1 MTIWIGTILAHSR
14 DRYRMPPK
22 YWSLSVI
29 ALGLATLSLTPLV
42 PADAKSKV
50 APETNAKPVLWRDP
64 ADINSRDLYF
74 GSGGEQNQPHGPY
87 TFVEEDMNG
96 TNPKYVVTDR
106 DGVKWTIKLGLEARP
121 ETAASR
127 LIWAV
132 GYFTNDDY
140 YLADL
145 QVANMPKHLKRGA
158 DLVAADGAMH
168 AARLKR
174 HNPDEKNIG
183 DWKWRDAPF
192 DGTREFNGLKVMM
205 ALVNN
210 WDLKDVNNKI
220 LSEKGSTEQIYEV
233 SDIGATFGTTGIS
246 FPFSHSKGDP
256 NAFKGSKFIA
266 QTTPDSVSFMTPSRP
281 SLVYLAKPQSFVKRS
296 HLDGLLD
303 NIPRDDARW
312 IGQLLSKLSAKQ
324 IQSAFRAA
332 GYTPDQIDEFSN
344 AIQARID
351 ELSRL

>member
-1 MTIWIGTILAHSR
+1 MQNQKLA
-14 DRYRMPPK
+14 P
-22 YWSLSVI
+22 VI
-29 ALGLATLSLTPLV
+29 SDG
-42 PADAKSKV
+42 
-50 APETNAKPVLWRDP
+50 NAKPVLWRDP
-64 ADINSRDLYF
+64 VDIASRDLYF
-74 GSGGEQNQPHGPY
+74 GSGGEQNQPHAPY

-106 DGVKWTIKLGLEARP
+106 DGVKWTVKLGLEARP

-127 LIWAV
+127 LVWAA
-132 GYFTNDDY
+132 GYFSNDDY
-140 YLADL
+140 FLADL
-145 QVANMPKHLKRGA
+145 QVANMPKHLKRGG
-158 DLVAADGAMH
+158 DLVAADGTMH
-168 AARLKR
+168 DARLKR
-174 HNPDEKNIG
+174 HNPGEKNLG
-183 DWKWRDAPF
+183 EWKWRDAPF
-192 DGTREFNGLKVMM
+192 AGTREFNGLKVMM

-220 LSEKGSTEQIYEV
+220 LSEKGSNEQIYEV
-233 SDIGATFGTTGIS
+233 SDIGATFGSTGLT

-256 NAFKGSKFIA
+256 GAFKGSKFIA

-281 SLVYLAKPQSFVKRS
+281 SLVYLAHPPSFIRRS
-296 HLDGLLD
+296 RLDGLLD
-303 NIPRDDARW
+303 NIPRDDAHW
-312 IGQLLSKLSAKQ
+312 IGQLLSRLSAKQ

>member
-1 MTIWIGTILAHSR
+1 MPQK
-14 DRYRMPPK
+14 YR
-22 YWSLSVI
+22 SLPVI
-29 ALGLATLSLTPLV
+29 AVGLAALSLTPIAAV
-42 PADAKSKV
+42 KAKSKGG
-50 APETNAKPVLWRDP
+50 APVSDENSKAVLWRDP
-64 ADINSRDLYF
+64 GDISSRDLF
-74 GSGGEQNQPHGPY
+74 WGSGGEKNQPHGPY

-96 TNPKYVVTDR
+96 SNPKYVVTDR
-106 DGVKWTIKLGLEARP
+106 DGVKWTVKLGLEARP
-121 ETAASR
+121 ETSASR
-127 LIWAV
+127 LIWAA

-140 YLADL
+140 FLADL
-145 QVANMPKHLKRGA
+145 QVANMPKHLKRGG
-158 DLVAADGAMH
+158 DQVSADGTMH
-168 AARLKR
+168 NVRLKR
-174 HNPDEKNIG
+174 HNAGEKSLG

-192 DGTREFNGLKVMM
+192 AGTREFNGLKVMM

-220 LSEKGSTEQIYEV
+220 LTQKGSDERIYEV
-233 SDIGATFGTTGIS
+233 SDIGATFGSTGIT

-256 NAFKGSKFIA
+256 GAFKGSKFIA
-266 QTTPDSVSFMTPSRP
+266 QETADSVSFETPSRP
-281 SLVYLAKPQSFVKRS
+281 AAVYLAHPSTYIKRS

-312 IGQLLSKLSAKQ
+312 MGQLLSQLSAKQ

-332 GYTPDQIDEFSN
+332 GYTPDRIDEFSN